1 MKDQLA
7 KQKKKG
13 KEIKEWESGKFAL
26 KCITAEIDSSVVG
39 SGSIG
44 GLLDYSES
52 SSCITIIVCS
62 LFLCSSATEV
72 FSFFERNRL
81 SSF

>member
-26 KCITAEIDSSVVG
+26 ECITAEIDKRIAE

-52 SSCITIIVCS
+52 SSCTNYHYMFIIS
-62 LFLCSSATEV
+62 MFLHC
-72 FSFFERNRL
+72 
-81 SSF
+81 